1 MFNEMPLYLHLSVTF
16 RGCAFRRLPVPLWFT
31 IATTGTLI
39 QLALPTVPFAPSP
52 HSLFLVKGPEL
63 LIDYQLYDYSL
74 DMWSLG
80 CMMAAIIFR
89 KEPFF
94 FGALGMGEASI
105 AHVFC
110 NLSAMVDTC
119 CQRSWVSEAQ
129 ALRLQLCK

>member
-1 MFNEMPLYLHLSVTF
+1 MMMLVAA
-16 RGCAFRRLPVPLWFT
+16 GRLPAAVLLSSMKCRSTYTCRSPAPLPQ
-31 IATTGTLI
+31 GGS
-39 QLALPTVPFAPSP
+39 APASA
-52 HSLFLVKGPEL
+52 SLVHHCHHWHFDPACAAYSAFCPLSAFPFLVKGPEL

-94 FGALGMGEASI
+94 FGALGMGQASI

-110 NLSAMVDTC
+110 NLSAIG
-119 CQRSWVSEAQ
+119 
-129 ALRLQLCK
+129 